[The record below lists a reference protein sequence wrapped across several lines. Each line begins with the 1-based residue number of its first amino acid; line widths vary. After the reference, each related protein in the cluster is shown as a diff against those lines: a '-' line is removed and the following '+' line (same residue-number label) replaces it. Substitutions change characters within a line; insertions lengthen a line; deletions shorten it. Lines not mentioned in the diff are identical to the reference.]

1 MKACTCSRI
10 VMPALVAGS
19 LAVGASSLRA
29 ETSASTGAQPAP
41 IILAQAAGNPESP
54 GGPNAQTAAKNADH
68 FFAQNAALSDM
79 VEVTASELAQQ
90 KASAARVK
98 SFADQMVKDHT
109 QASNRLNKI
118 AKAKGWSLPTQID
131 PTHSTA
137 ISNLQKQEGADFDRG
152 YMTMMVADHELAV
165 KLFEKEAKDG
175 KDPEAKA
182 HATALLPD
190 LKKHL
195 QMAKSIQGEMKKK

>member
-1 MKACTCSRI
+1 MNGKYSRI
-10 VMPALVAGS
+10 LTPALAAGVVAI
-19 LAVGASSLRA
+19 GASSLRA
-29 ETSASTGAQPAP
+29 ESSVHAVSHPVG

-79 VEVTASELAQQ
+79 VEVTASKLAQQ
-90 KASAARVK
+90 KASSPKVK
-98 SFADQMVKDHT
+98 SFADHMVKDHT
-109 QASNRLNKI
+109 QASMRLSTI

-137 ISNLQKQEGADFDRG
+137 ISNLQKQEGAEFDRS

-175 KDPEAKA
+175 KDSEAKA
-182 HATALLPD
+182 HAAALLPN
-190 LKKHL
+190 LKEHL
-195 QMAKSIQGEMKKK
+195 QMAKSIQGELKKK

>member
-79 VEVTASELAQQ
+79 VEVTASKLAQQ
-90 KASAARVK
+90 KASAPRVK

-109 QASNRLNKI
+109 QASTRLSTI
-118 AKAKGWSLPTQID
+118 AKAKGWSLPTQIIL
-131 PTHSTA
+131 P
-137 ISNLQKQEGADFDRG
+137 EGATAEPAETRTRG
-152 YMTMMVADHELAV
+152 
-165 KLFEKEAKDG
+165 
-175 KDPEAKA
+175 P
-182 HATALLPD
+182 LLPSSSTVT
-190 LKKHL
+190 
-195 QMAKSIQGEMKKK
+195 ARPAAVP